1 MFDTWS
7 TRGALAATT
16 ALAALGLVMIVP
28 QFAQPPLGGLT
39 GTPRLVQEEAP
50 ATALPAPAPS
60 VAPSPSP
67 APEAADLAAE
77 GLQTLLEAPS
87 SRATQWTRQ
96 GSPGLR
102 AG

>member
-60 VAPSPSP
+60 RGGPGCSRRPGSPSGERTRS
-67 APEAADLAAE
+67 AS
-77 GLQTLLEAPS
+77 GGR
-87 SRATQWTRQ
+87 SRRDV
-96 GSPGLR
+96 
-102 AG
+102 